1 MTRGL
6 AHPDEHLYTRPSARL
21 VAQVW
26 DEKGWEMACERW
38 FWIGRW
44 SLQRLVVEGRAEAR
58 RAAGETPIRGY
69 HRGST
74 PEAEAAAVEAIVRL
88 GSIQAACDATGLH
101 FTSVRRA
108 MRDAG
113 VAVPARD
120 NRAIAL
126 KGAAVRRAKARA
138 AA

>member
-1 MTRGL
+1 MPRGL

-26 DEKGWEMACERW
+26 DEKGWEAAVERW

-44 SLQRLVVEGRAEAR
+44 SLQRLAVEGRAEAR
-58 RAAGETPIRGY
+58 KATGAEPVRG
-69 HRGST
+69 HNRGTT
-74 PEAEAAAVEAIVRL
+74 PEQEARAVEAVVGL
-88 GSIQAACDATGLH
+88 GTIKAACEATGLH
-101 FTSVRRA
+101 YTVVRRA

-113 VAVPARD
+113 VEPPRVDRRAV
-120 NRAIAL
+120 AL
-126 KGAAVRRAKARA
+126 RGAATRRENARA